1 VCLMNLQARTFI
13 FSTFATD
20 LMLLALM
27 LVGVL
32 RWKIDCEMGRIW
44 WVLFTQVSSPSYP
57 AVGTEATVIAKLT
70 LAIRVWHGL

>member
-1 VCLMNLQARTFI
+1 MLRGSSVGGFCVLDDALQARTFI

-32 RWKIDCEMGRIW
+32 RWKMDCEMSGIW
-44 WVLFTQVSSPSYP
+44 WVLFTQVSFPSHP
-57 AVGTEATVIAKLT
+57 AVGTATVIA
-70 LAIRVWHGL
+70 